1 MPDTPDFS
9 ELSKQLAEVIVAA
22 IKFYGENS
30 APYIAP
36 SIETALQSAWA
47 RGLRDK
53 TDGRRITQLC
63 PDATGDLLALC
74 NDGTVLRLA
83 AYGQRWVRYGGE
95 VPQD

>member
-1 MPDTPDFS
+1 MNDEPALKPCPLCGD
-9 ELSKQLAEVIVAA
+9 AEVSRSKFVALFA
-22 IKFYGENS
+22 QCTKCGCM
-30 APYIAP
+30 APM
-36 SIETALQSAWA
+36 ETWNT
-47 RGLRDK
+47 RDATPPK
-53 TDGRRITQLC
+53 PRRITQLC